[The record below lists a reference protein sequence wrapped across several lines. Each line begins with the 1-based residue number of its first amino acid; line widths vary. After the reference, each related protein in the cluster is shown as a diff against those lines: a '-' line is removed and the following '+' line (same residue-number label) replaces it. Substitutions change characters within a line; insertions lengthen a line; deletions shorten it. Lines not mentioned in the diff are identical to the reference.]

1 MYKKYSSLNP
11 RIVAIGGGT
20 GLSTLLKGIKNYS
33 SNITALVTMADDGGG
48 SGILRRS
55 FGMLPPGDIRN
66 CLLALSDIEP
76 EMNTLLSHRFEKG
89 ELKGQSFGN
98 LFLLAMNE
106 IYGSFEEAVKMA
118 SNILRVKGTV
128 MPITVNDVNIE
139 ATYDDKSKAFGES
152 ILPTEAIKDNKK
164 IKRVR
169 LCPEDVEA
177 LDGVIDAINNA
188 DIILIG
194 PGSLYTSVIPN
205 LLVHGVKEAIIASTA
220 KKIYIQNVMTQH
232 GETDKMSVK
241 DHIEAIFEH
250 AGKVIDSAIINNCT
264 LSDKAKEKY
273 LEEYQ
278 EQILLTADD
287 KKYLEEEGIDY
298 IEGDCLDE
306 EDDFVR
312 HDSEK
317 LASMIIDYYVKTRRV
332 KTYEK

>member
-1 MYKKYSSLNP
+1 MYNKYRSLNP
-11 RIVAIGGGT
+11 KILAIGGGT

-33 SNITALVTMADDGGG
+33 SDITAIVTMADDGGG
-48 SGILRRS
+48 SGVLRRS
-55 FGMLPPGDIRN
+55 FGMLPPGDVRN

-118 SNILRVKGTV
+118 SSILRVKGTV

-152 ILPTEAIKDNKK
+152 ILPAEAIKDNKK
-164 IKRVR
+164 IKRVE
-169 LCPEDVEA
+169 LCPKDVEP
-177 LDGVIDAINNA
+177 LDGVITAINKA

-194 PGSLYTSVIPN
+194 PGSLYTSIIPN
-205 LLVHGVKEAIIASTA
+205 LLVKGVTEAIISSPA
-220 KKIYIQNVMTQH
+220 KKIYVQNVMTQH
-232 GETDKMSVK
+232 GETDDMSVK
-241 DHIEAIFEH
+241 DHVEAIFEH
-250 AGKVIDSAIINNCT
+250 SDKIFDSIIINNKV
-264 LSDKAKEKY
+264 LSEDLKKKY
-273 LEEYQ
+273 QEEYQ
-278 EQILLTADD
+278 EQIFLTDGD
-287 KKYLEEEGIDY
+287 KKYLEEEAIDY
-298 IEGDCLDE
+298 IEGDCLDGG
-306 EDDFVR
+306 DYVR

-317 LASMIIDYYVKTRRV
+317 LANMIIDYYIRTRRV

>member
-1 MYKKYSSLNP
+1 MYNKYRSLNP
-11 RIVAIGGGT
+11 KILAIGGGT

-33 SNITALVTMADDGGG
+33 SDITAIVTMADDGGG
-48 SGILRRS
+48 SGVLRRS
-55 FGMLPPGDIRN
+55 FGMLPPGDVRN

-118 SNILRVKGTV
+118 SSILRVKGTV

-152 ILPTEAIKDNKK
+152 ILPAEAIKDNKK
-164 IKRVR
+164 IKRVE
-169 LCPEDVEA
+169 LCPKDVEP
-177 LDGVIDAINNA
+177 LDGVITAINKA

-194 PGSLYTSVIPN
+194 PGSLYTSIIPN
-205 LLVHGVKEAIIASTA
+205 LLVKGVTEAIISSPA
-220 KKIYIQNVMTQH
+220 KKIYVQNVMTQH
-232 GETDKMSVK
+232 GETDGMSVK
-241 DHIEAIFEH
+241 DHVEAIFEH
-250 AGKVIDSAIINNCT
+250 SDKIFDSIIINNKV
-264 LSDKAKEKY
+264 LSEDLKKKY
-273 LEEYQ
+273 QEEYQ
-278 EQILLTADD
+278 EQIFLTDDD
-287 KKYLEEEGIDY
+287 KKFLEEEAIDY
-298 IEGDCLDE
+298 IEGDCLDGG
-306 EDDFVR
+306 DYVR

-317 LASMIIDYYVKTRRV
+317 LSNMIIDYYIRTRRV

>member
-1 MYKKYSSLNP
+1 MYNKYRSLNP
-11 RIVAIGGGT
+11 KILAIGGGT

-33 SNITALVTMADDGGG
+33 SDITAIVTMADDGGG

-55 FGMLPPGDIRN
+55 FGMLPPGDVRN

-118 SNILRVKGTV
+118 SSILRVKGTV

-152 ILPTEAIKDNKK
+152 ILPAEAIKDNKK
-164 IKRVR
+164 IKRVE
-169 LCPEDVEA
+169 LCPKDVEP
-177 LDGVIDAINNA
+177 LDGVITAINKA

-194 PGSLYTSVIPN
+194 PGSLYTSIIPN
-205 LLVHGVKEAIIASTA
+205 LLVKGVTEAIISSPA
-220 KKIYIQNVMTQH
+220 KKIYVQNVMTQH
-232 GETDKMSVK
+232 GETDEMSVK
-241 DHIEAIFEH
+241 DHVEAIFEH
-250 AGKVIDSAIINNCT
+250 SDKIFDSIIINNKV
-264 LSDKAKEKY
+264 LSEDLKKKY
-273 LEEYQ
+273 QEEYQ
-278 EQILLTADD
+278 EQIFLTDDD
-287 KKYLEEEGIDY
+287 KKFLEEEAIDY
-298 IEGDCLDE
+298 IEGDCLDGG
-306 EDDFVR
+306 DYVR

-317 LASMIIDYYVKTRRV
+317 LSNMIIDYYIRTRRV

>member
-1 MYKKYSSLNP
+1 MYNYRSLNP
-11 RIVAIGGGT
+11 KIVTIGGGT

-33 SNITALVTMADDGGG
+33 SEITALVTMADDGGG
-48 SGILRRS
+48 SGVLRRS
-55 FGMLPPGDIRN
+55 FGMLPPGDVRN

-118 SNILRVKGTV
+118 SSILRVKGTV

-152 ILPTEAIKDNKK
+152 ILPAEAIKDNKK
-164 IKRVR
+164 IKRVE
-169 LCPEDVEA
+169 LCPKDVEP
-177 LDGVIDAINNA
+177 LDGVITAINKA

-194 PGSLYTSVIPN
+194 PGSLYTSIIPN
-205 LLVHGVKEAIIASTA
+205 LLVKGVTEAIISSPA
-220 KKIYIQNVMTQH
+220 KKIYVQNVMTQH
-232 GETDKMSVK
+232 GETDDMSVK
-241 DHIEAIFEH
+241 DHVEAIFEH
-250 AGKVIDSAIINNCT
+250 SDKIFDSIIINNKV
-264 LSDKAKEKY
+264 LSEDLKKKY
-273 LEEYQ
+273 QEEYQ
-278 EQILLTADD
+278 EQIFLTYDD
-287 KKYLEEEGIDY
+287 KKFLEEEGIDY
-298 IEGDCLDE
+298 IEGDCLDGG
-306 EDDFVR
+306 DYVR

-317 LASMIIDYYVKTRRV
+317 LANMIIDYYIRTRRV

>member
-1 MYKKYSSLNP
+1 MFNYRSLNP
-11 RIVAIGGGT
+11 KIVAIGGGT

-33 SNITALVTMADDGGG
+33 SEITALVTMADDGGG
-48 SGILRRS
+48 SGVLRRS
-55 FGMLPPGDIRN
+55 VGMLPPGDVRN

-118 SNILRVKGTV
+118 SSILRVKGTV

-152 ILPTEAIKDNKK
+152 ILPAEAIKDNKK
-164 IKRVR
+164 IKRVE
-169 LCPEDVEA
+169 LCPKDVEPIDGA
-177 LDGVIDAINNA
+177 LDAIMKA

-205 LLVHGVKEAIIASTA
+205 LLVKGVKEAILSSSA
-220 KKIYIQNVMTQH
+220 KKIYVQNVMTQH
-232 GETDKMSVK
+232 GETDEMSIK
-241 DHIEAIFEH
+241 DHIEAIYEH
-250 AGKVIDSAIINNCT
+250 SSKLIDAVIINNKI
-264 LSDKAKEKY
+264 LSDELKQKY
-273 LEEYQ
+273 LDEYQ
-278 EQILLTADD
+278 EQIFLTDDD
-287 KKYLEEEGIDY
+287 KKFLDEERVDY
-298 IEGDCLDE
+298 IEGDCLDDD
-306 EDDFVR
+306 EDYVR
-312 HDSEK
+312 HDSDK
-317 LASMIIDYYVKTRRV
+317 LARMIIDYYIKTRRV

>member
-1 MYKKYSSLNP
+1 MYNKYRSLNP
-11 RIVAIGGGT
+11 KILAIGGGT

-33 SNITALVTMADDGGG
+33 SDITAIVTMADDGGG
-48 SGILRRS
+48 SGVLRRS
-55 FGMLPPGDIRN
+55 FGMLPPGDVRN

-118 SNILRVKGTV
+118 SSILRVKGTV

-152 ILPTEAIKDNKK
+152 ILPAEAIKDNKK
-164 IKRVR
+164 IKRVE
-169 LCPEDVEA
+169 LCPKDVEP
-177 LDGVIDAINNA
+177 LDGVITAINKA

-194 PGSLYTSVIPN
+194 PGSLYTSIIPN
-205 LLVHGVKEAIIASTA
+205 LLVKGVTEAIISSPA
-220 KKIYIQNVMTQH
+220 KKIYVQNVMTQH
-232 GETDKMSVK
+232 GETDDMSVK
-241 DHIEAIFEH
+241 DHVGAIFEH
-250 AGKVIDSAIINNCT
+250 SDKIFDSIIINNKV
-264 LSDKAKEKY
+264 LSEDLKKKY
-273 LEEYQ
+273 QEEYQ
-278 EQILLTADD
+278 EQIFLTDDD
-287 KKYLEEEGIDY
+287 KRFLEEEAIDY
-298 IEGDCLDE
+298 IEGDCLDGG
-306 EDDFVR
+306 DYAR

-317 LASMIIDYYVKTRRV
+317 LSNMIIDYYIRTRRV

>member
-1 MYKKYSSLNP
+1 MYNKYRSLNP
-11 RIVAIGGGT
+11 KILAIGGGT

-33 SNITALVTMADDGGG
+33 SDITAIVTMADDGGG
-48 SGILRRS
+48 SGVLRRS
-55 FGMLPPGDIRN
+55 FGMLPPGDVRN

-118 SNILRVKGTV
+118 SSILRVKGTV

-152 ILPTEAIKDNKK
+152 ILPAEAIKDNKK
-164 IKRVR
+164 IKRVE
-169 LCPEDVEA
+169 LCPKDVEP
-177 LDGVIDAINNA
+177 LDGVITAINKA

-194 PGSLYTSVIPN
+194 PGSLYTSIIPN
-205 LLVHGVKEAIIASTA
+205 LLVKGVTEAIISSPA
-220 KKIYIQNVMTQH
+220 KKIYVQNVMTQH
-232 GETDKMSVK
+232 GETDEMSVK
-241 DHIEAIFEH
+241 DHVEAIFEH
-250 AGKVIDSAIINNCT
+250 SDKIFDSIIINNKV
-264 LSDKAKEKY
+264 LSEDLKKKY
-273 LEEYQ
+273 QEEYQ
-278 EQILLTADD
+278 EQIFLTDGD
-287 KKYLEEEGIDY
+287 KKFLEEEAIDY
-298 IEGDCLDE
+298 IEGDCLDGG
-306 EDDFVR
+306 DYAR

-317 LASMIIDYYVKTRRV
+317 LSNMIIDYYIRTRRV

>member
-1 MYKKYSSLNP
+1 MYNKYRSLNP
-11 RIVAIGGGT
+11 KILAIGGGT

-33 SNITALVTMADDGGG
+33 SDITAIVTMADDGGG

-55 FGMLPPGDIRN
+55 FGMLPPGDVRN

-118 SNILRVKGTV
+118 SSILRVKGTV

-152 ILPTEAIKDNKK
+152 ILPAEAIKDNKK
-164 IKRVR
+164 IKRVE
-169 LCPEDVEA
+169 LCPKDVEP
-177 LDGVIDAINNA
+177 LDGVITAINKA

-194 PGSLYTSVIPN
+194 PGSLYTSIIPN
-205 LLVHGVKEAIIASTA
+205 LLVKGVTEAIISSPA
-220 KKIYIQNVMTQH
+220 KKIYVQNVMTQH
-232 GETDKMSVK
+232 GETDDMSVK
-241 DHIEAIFEH
+241 DHVGAIFEH
-250 AGKVIDSAIINNCT
+250 SDKIFDSIIINNKV
-264 LSDKAKEKY
+264 LSEDLKKKY
-273 LEEYQ
+273 QEEYQ
-278 EQILLTADD
+278 EQIFLTDDD
-287 KKYLEEEGIDY
+287 KKFLEEEEAIDY
-298 IEGDCLDE
+298 IEGDCLDSG
-306 EDDFVR
+306 DYAR

-317 LASMIIDYYVKTRRV
+317 LSNMIIDYYIRTRRV

>member
-1 MYKKYSSLNP
+1 MYNKYRSLNP
-11 RIVAIGGGT
+11 KILAIGGGT

-33 SNITALVTMADDGGG
+33 SDITAIVTMADDGGG
-48 SGILRRS
+48 SGVLRRS
-55 FGMLPPGDIRN
+55 FGMLPPGDVRN

-118 SNILRVKGTV
+118 SSILRVKGTV

-152 ILPTEAIKDNKK
+152 ILPAEAIKDNKK
-164 IKRVR
+164 IKRVE
-169 LCPEDVEA
+169 LCPKDVEP
-177 LDGVIDAINNA
+177 LDGVITAINKA

-194 PGSLYTSVIPN
+194 PGSLYTSIIPN
-205 LLVHGVKEAIIASTA
+205 LLVKGVTEAIISSPA
-220 KKIYIQNVMTQH
+220 KKIYVQNVMTQH
-232 GETDKMSVK
+232 GETDDMSVK
-241 DHIEAIFEH
+241 DHVEAIFEH
-250 AGKVIDSAIINNCT
+250 SDKIFNSIIINNKV
-264 LSDKAKEKY
+264 LSEDLKKKY
-273 LEEYQ
+273 QEEYQ
-278 EQILLTADD
+278 EQIFLTDGD
-287 KKYLEEEGIDY
+287 KKFLEEEAIDY
-298 IEGDCLDE
+298 IEGDCLDGG
-306 EDDFVR
+306 DYAR

-317 LASMIIDYYVKTRRV
+317 LSNMIIDYYIRTRRV

>member
-1 MYKKYSSLNP
+1 MYNKYRSLNP
-11 RIVAIGGGT
+11 KILAIGGGT

-33 SNITALVTMADDGGG
+33 SDITAIVTMVDDGGG
-48 SGILRRS
+48 SGVLRRS
-55 FGMLPPGDIRN
+55 FGMLPPGDVRN

-118 SNILRVKGTV
+118 SSILRVKGTV

-152 ILPTEAIKDNKK
+152 ILPAEAIKDNKK
-164 IKRVR
+164 IKRVE
-169 LCPEDVEA
+169 LCPKDVEP
-177 LDGVIDAINNA
+177 LDGVITAINKA

-194 PGSLYTSVIPN
+194 PGSLYTSIIPN
-205 LLVHGVKEAIIASTA
+205 LLVKGVTEAIISSPA
-220 KKIYIQNVMTQH
+220 KKIYVQNVMTQH
-232 GETDKMSVK
+232 GETDDMSVK
-241 DHIEAIFEH
+241 DHVEAIFEH
-250 AGKVIDSAIINNCT
+250 SDKIFDSIIINNKV
-264 LSDKAKEKY
+264 LSEDLKKKY
-273 LEEYQ
+273 QEEYQ
-278 EQILLTADD
+278 EQIFLTDGD
-287 KKYLEEEGIDY
+287 KKYLEEEAIDY
-298 IEGDCLDE
+298 IEGDCLDGG
-306 EDDFVR
+306 DYAR

-317 LASMIIDYYVKTRRV
+317 LSNMIIDYYIRTRRV

>member
-1 MYKKYSSLNP
+1 MFNYRSLNP
-11 RIVAIGGGT
+11 KIVAIGGGT

-33 SNITALVTMADDGGG
+33 SEITALVTMADDGGG
-48 SGILRRS
+48 SGVLRRS
-55 FGMLPPGDIRN
+55 VGMLPPGDVRN

-118 SNILRVKGTV
+118 SSILRVKGTV

-152 ILPTEAIKDNKK
+152 ILPAEAIKDNKK
-164 IKRVR
+164 IKRVE
-169 LCPEDVEA
+169 LCPKDVEPIDGA
-177 LDGVIDAINNA
+177 LDAIMKA

-205 LLVHGVKEAIIASTA
+205 LLVKGVKEAILSSSA
-220 KKIYIQNVMTQH
+220 KKIYVQNVMTQH
-232 GETDKMSVK
+232 GETDKMSIK
-241 DHIEAIFEH
+241 DHIEAIYEH
-250 AGKVIDSAIINNCT
+250 SAKLIDAVIINNKI
-264 LSDKAKEKY
+264 LSEELKQKY
-273 LEEYQ
+273 LDECQ
-278 EQILLTADD
+278 EQIFLTDDD
-287 KKYLEEEGIDY
+287 KKFLDEERVDH
-298 IEGDCLDE
+298 IEGDCLDDD
-306 EDDFVR
+306 EDYVR
-312 HDSEK
+312 HDSDK
-317 LASMIIDYYVKTRRV
+317 LARMIIDYYIKTRRV

>member
-1 MYKKYSSLNP
+1 MYNKYRNLNP
-11 RIVAIGGGT
+11 KILAIGGGT

-33 SNITALVTMADDGGG
+33 SDITAIVTMADDGGG
-48 SGILRRS
+48 SGVLRRS
-55 FGMLPPGDIRN
+55 FGMLPPGDVRN

-118 SNILRVKGTV
+118 SSILRVKGTV

-152 ILPTEAIKDNKK
+152 ILPAEAIKDNKK
-164 IKRVR
+164 IKRVE
-169 LCPEDVEA
+169 LCPKDVEP
-177 LDGVIDAINNA
+177 LDGVITAINKA

-194 PGSLYTSVIPN
+194 PGSLYTSIIPN
-205 LLVHGVKEAIIASTA
+205 LLVKGVTEAIISSPA
-220 KKIYIQNVMTQH
+220 KKIYVQNVMTQH
-232 GETDKMSVK
+232 GETDDMSVK
-241 DHIEAIFEH
+241 DHVGAIFEH
-250 AGKVIDSAIINNCT
+250 SDKIFDSIIINNKV
-264 LSDKAKEKY
+264 LSEDLKKKY
-273 LEEYQ
+273 QEEYQ
-278 EQILLTADD
+278 EQIFLTDDD
-287 KKYLEEEGIDY
+287 KKFLEEEAIDY
-298 IEGDCLDE
+298 IEGDCLDGGNY
-306 EDDFVR
+306 VR

-317 LASMIIDYYVKTRRV
+317 LANMIIDYYIRTRRV

>member
-1 MYKKYSSLNP
+1 MYNYRSLNP
-11 RIVAIGGGT
+11 KIVTIGGGT

-33 SNITALVTMADDGGG
+33 SEITALVTMADDGGG
-48 SGILRRS
+48 SGVLRRS
-55 FGMLPPGDIRN
+55 FGMLPPGDVRN

-118 SNILRVKGTV
+118 SSILRVKGTV

-152 ILPTEAIKDNKK
+152 ILPAEAIKDNKK
-164 IKRVR
+164 IKRVE
-169 LCPEDVEA
+169 LCPKDVEP
-177 LDGVIDAINNA
+177 LDGVITAINKA

-194 PGSLYTSVIPN
+194 PGSLYTSIIPN
-205 LLVHGVKEAIIASTA
+205 LLVKGVTEAIISSPA
-220 KKIYIQNVMTQH
+220 KKIYVQNVMTQH
-232 GETDKMSVK
+232 GETDDMSVK
-241 DHIEAIFEH
+241 DHVEAIFEH
-250 AGKVIDSAIINNCT
+250 SDKIFDSIIINNKV
-264 LSDKAKEKY
+264 LSEDLKKKY
-273 LEEYQ
+273 QEEYQ
-278 EQILLTADD
+278 EQIFLTDDD
-287 KKYLEEEGIDY
+287 KKFLEEEAIDY
-298 IEGDCLDE
+298 IEGDCLDGG
-306 EDDFVR
+306 DYVR

-317 LASMIIDYYVKTRRV
+317 LSNMIIDYYIRTRRV

>member
-1 MYKKYSSLNP
+1 MYNKYRSLNP
-11 RIVAIGGGT
+11 KILAIGGGT

-33 SNITALVTMADDGGG
+33 SDIMAIVTMADDGGG
-48 SGILRRS
+48 SGVLRRS
-55 FGMLPPGDIRN
+55 FGMLPPGDVRN

-118 SNILRVKGTV
+118 SSILRVKGTV

-152 ILPTEAIKDNKK
+152 ILPAEAIKDNKK
-164 IKRVR
+164 IKRVE
-169 LCPEDVEA
+169 LCPKDVEP
-177 LDGVIDAINNA
+177 LDGVITAINKA

-194 PGSLYTSVIPN
+194 PGSLYTSIIPN
-205 LLVHGVKEAIIASTA
+205 LLVKGVTEAIISSPA
-220 KKIYIQNVMTQH
+220 KKIYVQNVMTQH
-232 GETDKMSVK
+232 GETDGMSVK
-241 DHIEAIFEH
+241 DHVEAIFEH
-250 AGKVIDSAIINNCT
+250 SDKIFDSIIINNKV
-264 LSDKAKEKY
+264 LSEDLKKKY
-273 LEEYQ
+273 QEEYQ
-278 EQILLTADD
+278 KQIFLTDDD
-287 KKYLEEEGIDY
+287 KKFLEEEAIDY
-298 IEGDCLDE
+298 IEGDCLDGG
-306 EDDFVR
+306 DYAR

-317 LASMIIDYYVKTRRV
+317 LSNMIIDYYIRTRRV

>member
-1 MYKKYSSLNP
+1 MYNYRSLNP
-11 RIVAIGGGT
+11 KIVTIGGGT

-33 SNITALVTMADDGGG
+33 SEITALVTMADDGGG

-55 FGMLPPGDIRN
+55 FGMLPPGDVRN

-118 SNILRVKGTV
+118 SSILRVKGTV

-152 ILPTEAIKDNKK
+152 ILPAEAIKDNKK
-164 IKRVR
+164 IKRVE
-169 LCPEDVEA
+169 LCPKDVEP
-177 LDGVIDAINNA
+177 LDGVITAINKA

-194 PGSLYTSVIPN
+194 PGSLYTSIIPN
-205 LLVHGVKEAIIASTA
+205 LLVKGVTEAIISSSA
-220 KKIYIQNVMTQH
+220 KKIYVQNVMTQH
-232 GETDKMSVK
+232 GETDEMSVK
-241 DHIEAIFEH
+241 DHVEAIFEH
-250 AGKVIDSAIINNCT
+250 SDKIFDSIIINNKV
-264 LSDKAKEKY
+264 LSEDLKKKY
-273 LEEYQ
+273 QEEYQ
-278 EQILLTADD
+278 EQIFLTYDD
-287 KKYLEEEGIDY
+287 KKFLEEEGIDY
-298 IEGDCLDE
+298 IEGDCLD
-306 EDDFVR
+306 DGDYAR

-317 LASMIIDYYVKTRRV
+317 LSNMIIDYYIRTRRV

>member
-1 MYKKYSSLNP
+1 MYNKYRSLNP
-11 RIVAIGGGT
+11 KILAIGGGT

-33 SNITALVTMADDGGG
+33 SDITAIVTMADDGGG
-48 SGILRRS
+48 SGVLRRS
-55 FGMLPPGDIRN
+55 FGMLPPGDVRN

-118 SNILRVKGTV
+118 SSILRVKGTV

-152 ILPTEAIKDNKK
+152 ILPAEAIKDNKK
-164 IKRVR
+164 IKRVE
-169 LCPEDVEA
+169 LCPKDVEP
-177 LDGVIDAINNA
+177 LDGVITAINKA

-194 PGSLYTSVIPN
+194 PGSLYTSIIPN
-205 LLVHGVKEAIIASTA
+205 LLVKGVTEAIISSPA
-220 KKIYIQNVMTQH
+220 KKIYVQNVMTQH
-232 GETDKMSVK
+232 GETDDMSVK
-241 DHIEAIFEH
+241 DHVEAIFEH
-250 AGKVIDSAIINNCT
+250 SDKIFDSLIINNKV
-264 LSDKAKEKY
+264 LSEDLKKKY
-273 LEEYQ
+273 QEEYQ
-278 EQILLTADD
+278 EQIFLTDGD
-287 KKYLEEEGIDY
+287 KKYLEEEAIDY
-298 IEGDCLDE
+298 IEGDCLDGG
-306 EDDFVR
+306 DYAR

-317 LASMIIDYYVKTRRV
+317 LSNMIIDYYIRTRRV

>member
-1 MYKKYSSLNP
+1 MYNYRSLNP
-11 RIVAIGGGT
+11 RIVTIGGGT

-33 SNITALVTMADDGGG
+33 SEITALVTMADDGGG
-48 SGILRRS
+48 SGVLRRS
-55 FGMLPPGDIRN
+55 FGMLPPGDVRN

-118 SNILRVKGTV
+118 SSILRVKGTV

-152 ILPTEAIKDNKK
+152 ILPAEAIKDNKK
-164 IKRVR
+164 IKRVE
-169 LCPEDVEA
+169 LCPKDVEP
-177 LDGVIDAINNA
+177 LDGVITAINKA

-194 PGSLYTSVIPN
+194 PGSLYTSIIPN
-205 LLVHGVKEAIIASTA
+205 LLVKGVTEAIISSPA
-220 KKIYIQNVMTQH
+220 KKIYVQNVMTQH
-232 GETDKMSVK
+232 GETDEMSVK
-241 DHIEAIFEH
+241 DHVEAIFEH
-250 AGKVIDSAIINNCT
+250 SDKIFDSIIINNKV
-264 LSDKAKEKY
+264 LSEDLKKKY
-273 LEEYQ
+273 QEEYQ
-278 EQILLTADD
+278 EQIFLTDDD
-287 KKYLEEEGIDY
+287 KKFLEEEAIDY
-298 IEGDCLDE
+298 IEGDCLDGG
-306 EDDFVR
+306 DYAR

-317 LASMIIDYYVKTRRV
+317 LSNMIIDYYIRTRRV

>member
-1 MYKKYSSLNP
+1 MYNKYRSLNP
-11 RIVAIGGGT
+11 KILAIGGGT

-33 SNITALVTMADDGGG
+33 SDITAIVTMADDGGG
-48 SGILRRS
+48 SGVLRRS
-55 FGMLPPGDIRN
+55 FGMLPPGDVRN

-118 SNILRVKGTV
+118 SSILRVKGTV

-152 ILPTEAIKDNKK
+152 ILPAEAIKDNKK
-164 IKRVR
+164 IKRVE
-169 LCPEDVEA
+169 LCPKDVEP
-177 LDGVIDAINNA
+177 LDGVITAINKA

-194 PGSLYTSVIPN
+194 PGSLYTSIIPN
-205 LLVHGVKEAIIASTA
+205 LLVKGVTEAIISSPA
-220 KKIYIQNVMTQH
+220 KKIYVQNVMTQH
-232 GETDKMSVK
+232 GETDDMSVK
-241 DHIEAIFEH
+241 DHVEAIFEH
-250 AGKVIDSAIINNCT
+250 SDKIFDSIIINNKV
-264 LSDKAKEKY
+264 LSEDLKKKY
-273 LEEYQ
+273 QEEYQ
-278 EQILLTADD
+278 EQIFLTDGD
-287 KKYLEEEGIDY
+287 KKFLEEEAIDY
-298 IEGDCLDE
+298 IEGDCLDGG
-306 EDDFVR
+306 DYAR

-317 LASMIIDYYVKTRRV
+317 LSNMIIDYYIRTRRV

>member
-1 MYKKYSSLNP
+1 MYNYRSLNP
-11 RIVAIGGGT
+11 KIVTIGGGT

-33 SNITALVTMADDGGG
+33 SEITALVTMADDGGG
-48 SGILRRS
+48 SGVLRRS
-55 FGMLPPGDIRN
+55 FGMLPPGDVRN

-118 SNILRVKGTV
+118 SSILRVKGTV

-152 ILPTEAIKDNKK
+152 ILPAEAIKDNKK
-164 IKRVR
+164 IKRVE
-169 LCPEDVEA
+169 LCPKDVEP
-177 LDGVIDAINNA
+177 LDGVITAINKA

-194 PGSLYTSVIPN
+194 PGSLYTSIIPN
-205 LLVHGVKEAIIASTA
+205 LLVKGVTEAIISSSA
-220 KKIYIQNVMTQH
+220 KKIYVQNVMTQH
-232 GETDKMSVK
+232 GETDGMSVK
-241 DHIEAIFEH
+241 DHVEAIIEH
-250 AGKVIDSAIINNCT
+250 SDKIFDSIIINNKV
-264 LSDKAKEKY
+264 LSEDLKKKY
-273 LEEYQ
+273 QEEYQ
-278 EQILLTADD
+278 EQIFLTDGD
-287 KKYLEEEGIDY
+287 KKYLEEEAIDY
-298 IEGDCLDE
+298 IEGDCLDGG
-306 EDDFVR
+306 DYAR

-317 LASMIIDYYVKTRRV
+317 LSNVIIDYYIRTRRV

>member
-1 MYKKYSSLNP
+1 MFNYRSLNP
-11 RIVAIGGGT
+11 KIVAIGGGT

-33 SNITALVTMADDGGG
+33 SEITALVTMADDGGG
-48 SGILRRS
+48 SGVLRRS
-55 FGMLPPGDIRN
+55 VGMLPPGDVRN

-118 SNILRVKGTV
+118 SSILRVKGTV

-152 ILPTEAIKDNKK
+152 ILPAEAIKDNKK
-164 IKRVR
+164 IKRVE
-169 LCPEDVEA
+169 LCPKDVEPIDGA
-177 LDGVIDAINNA
+177 LDAIMKA

-205 LLVHGVKEAIIASTA
+205 LLVKGVKEAILSSSA
-220 KKIYIQNVMTQH
+220 KKIYVQNVMTQH
-232 GETDKMSVK
+232 GETDEMSIK
-241 DHIEAIFEH
+241 DHIEAIYEH
-250 AGKVIDSAIINNCT
+250 SAKLIDAVIINNKI
-264 LSDKAKEKY
+264 LSEELKQKY
-273 LEEYQ
+273 LDECQ
-278 EQILLTADD
+278 EQIFLTDD
-287 KKYLEEEGIDY
+287 DNKFLDEERVDY
-298 IEGDCLDE
+298 IEGDCLDDN
-306 EDDFVR
+306 EDYVR
-312 HDSEK
+312 HDSDK
-317 LASMIIDYYVKTRRV
+317 LARMIIDYYIKTRRV

>member
-1 MYKKYSSLNP
+1 MFSYRSLNP
-11 RIVAIGGGT
+11 RIVTIGGGT

-33 SNITALVTMADDGGG
+33 SEITALVTMADDGAG

-55 FGMLPPGDIRN
+55 FGMLPPGDVRN

-106 IYGSFEEAVKMA
+106 IYGSFEEAVRMA
-118 SNILRVKGTV
+118 SSILRVKGTV

-152 ILPTEAIKDNKK
+152 ILPAEAIKDNKK
-164 IKRVR
+164 IKRVE
-169 LCPEDVEA
+169 LCPKDVEP
-177 LDGVIDAINNA
+177 LDGVITAINKA

-205 LLVHGVKEAIIASTA
+205 LLVKGVKEAILSSSS
-220 KKIYIQNVMTQH
+220 KKIYVQNVMTQH
-232 GETDKMSVK
+232 GETDEMSVK

-250 AGKVIDSAIINNCT
+250 SDKIFDSIIINNKV
-264 LSDKAKEKY
+264 LSEELKKKYQEK
-273 LEEYQ
+273 YQ
-278 EQILLTADD
+278 EQIFLTDED
-287 KKYLEEEGIDY
+287 KKFLKEEAIDY
-298 IEGDCLDE
+298 IEGDCLD
-306 EDDFVR
+306 DGDYAR
-312 HDSEK
+312 YDSEK
-317 LASMIIDYYVKTRRV
+317 LANMIIDYYIKTRRV

>member
-1 MYKKYSSLNP
+1 MYNYRSLNP
-11 RIVAIGGGT
+11 KIVTIGGGT

-33 SNITALVTMADDGGG
+33 SEITALVTMADDGGG
-48 SGILRRS
+48 SGVLRRS
-55 FGMLPPGDIRN
+55 FGMLPPGDVRN

-118 SNILRVKGTV
+118 SSILRVKGTV

-152 ILPTEAIKDNKK
+152 ILPAEAIKDNKK
-164 IKRVR
+164 IKRVE
-169 LCPEDVEA
+169 LCPKDVEP
-177 LDGVIDAINNA
+177 LDGVITAINKA

-194 PGSLYTSVIPN
+194 PGSLYTSIIPN
-205 LLVHGVKEAIIASTA
+205 LLVKGVTEAIISSPA
-220 KKIYIQNVMTQH
+220 KKIYVQNVMTQH
-232 GETDKMSVK
+232 GETDGMSVK
-241 DHIEAIFEH
+241 DHVEAIFEH
-250 AGKVIDSAIINNCT
+250 SDKIFDSIIINNKV
-264 LSDKAKEKY
+264 LSEDLKKKY
-273 LEEYQ
+273 QEEYQ
-278 EQILLTADD
+278 EQIFLTYDD
-287 KKYLEEEGIDY
+287 KKFLEEEGIDY
-298 IEGDCLDE
+298 IEGDCLD
-306 EDDFVR
+306 DGDYAR

-317 LASMIIDYYVKTRRV
+317 LSNMIIDYYIRTRRV

>member
-1 MYKKYSSLNP
+1 MFNYRSLNP
-11 RIVAIGGGT
+11 KIVAIGGGT

-33 SNITALVTMADDGGG
+33 SEITALVTMADDGGG
-48 SGILRRS
+48 SGVLRRS
-55 FGMLPPGDIRN
+55 VGMLPPGDVRN

-118 SNILRVKGTV
+118 SSILRVKGTV

-152 ILPTEAIKDNKK
+152 ILPAEAIKDNKK
-164 IKRVR
+164 IKRVE
-169 LCPEDVEA
+169 LCPKDVEPIDGA
-177 LDGVIDAINNA
+177 LDAIMKA

-205 LLVHGVKEAIIASTA
+205 LLVKGVTEAILSSSA
-220 KKIYIQNVMTQH
+220 KKIYVQNVMTQH
-232 GETDKMSVK
+232 GETDEMSIK
-241 DHIEAIFEH
+241 DHIEAIYEH
-250 AGKVIDSAIINNCT
+250 SAKLIDAVIINNKI
-264 LSDKAKEKY
+264 LSEELKQKY
-273 LEEYQ
+273 LDECQ
-278 EQILLTADD
+278 EQIFLTDDD
-287 KKYLEEEGIDY
+287 KKFLDEERVDY
-298 IEGDCLDE
+298 IEGDCLDDD
-306 EDDFVR
+306 EDYVR
-312 HDSEK
+312 HDSDK
-317 LASMIIDYYVKTRRV
+317 LARMIIDYYIKTRRV

>member
-1 MYKKYSSLNP
+1 MYNKYRSLNP
-11 RIVAIGGGT
+11 KILAIGGGT

-33 SNITALVTMADDGGG
+33 SEITALVTMADDGGG

-55 FGMLPPGDIRN
+55 FGMLPPGDVRN

-118 SNILRVKGTV
+118 SSILRVKGTV

-152 ILPTEAIKDNKK
+152 ILPAEAIKDNKK
-164 IKRVR
+164 IKRVE
-169 LCPEDVEA
+169 LCPKDVEP
-177 LDGVIDAINNA
+177 LDGVITAINKA

-194 PGSLYTSVIPN
+194 PGSLYTSIIPN
-205 LLVHGVKEAIIASTA
+205 LLVKGVTEAIISSPA
-220 KKIYIQNVMTQH
+220 KKIYVQNVMTQH
-232 GETDKMSVK
+232 GETDGMSVK
-241 DHIEAIFEH
+241 DHVEAIFEH
-250 AGKVIDSAIINNCT
+250 SDKIFDSIIINNKV
-264 LSDKAKEKY
+264 LSEDLKKKY
-273 LEEYQ
+273 QEEYQ
-278 EQILLTADD
+278 EQIFLTDDD
-287 KKYLEEEGIDY
+287 KKFLEEEAIDY
-298 IEGDCLDE
+298 IEGDCLDGG
-306 EDDFVR
+306 DYVR

-317 LASMIIDYYVKTRRV
+317 LSNMIIDYYIRTRRV

>member
-1 MYKKYSSLNP
+1 MYNYRSLNP
-11 RIVAIGGGT
+11 KIVTIGGGT

-33 SNITALVTMADDGGG
+33 SEITALVTMADDGGG
-48 SGILRRS
+48 SGVLRRS
-55 FGMLPPGDIRN
+55 FGMLPPGDVRN

-118 SNILRVKGTV
+118 SSILRVKGTV

-152 ILPTEAIKDNKK
+152 ILPAEAIKDNKK
-164 IKRVR
+164 IKRVE
-169 LCPEDVEA
+169 LCPKDVEP
-177 LDGVIDAINNA
+177 LDGVITAINKA

-194 PGSLYTSVIPN
+194 PGSLYTSIIPN
-205 LLVHGVKEAIIASTA
+205 LLVKGVTEAIISSPA
-220 KKIYIQNVMTQH
+220 KKIYVQNVMTQH
-232 GETDKMSVK
+232 GETDGMSVK
-241 DHIEAIFEH
+241 DHVEAIFEH
-250 AGKVIDSAIINNCT
+250 SDKIFDSIIINNKV
-264 LSDKAKEKY
+264 LSEDLKKKY
-273 LEEYQ
+273 QEEYQ
-278 EQILLTADD
+278 EQIFLTDGD
-287 KKYLEEEGIDY
+287 KRFLEEEAIDY
-298 IEGDCLDE
+298 IEGDCLDGG
-306 EDDFVR
+306 DYVR

-317 LASMIIDYYVKTRRV
+317 LANMIIDYYIRTRRV

>member
-1 MYKKYSSLNP
+1 MYNYRSLNP
-11 RIVAIGGGT
+11 KIVTIGGGT

-33 SNITALVTMADDGGG
+33 SEITALVTMADDGGG
-48 SGILRRS
+48 SGVLRRS
-55 FGMLPPGDIRN
+55 FGMLPPGDVRN

-118 SNILRVKGTV
+118 SSILRVKGTV

-152 ILPTEAIKDNKK
+152 ILPAEAIKDNKK
-164 IKRVR
+164 IKRVE
-169 LCPEDVEA
+169 LCPKDVEP
-177 LDGVIDAINNA
+177 LDGVITAINKA

-194 PGSLYTSVIPN
+194 PGSLYTSIIPN
-205 LLVHGVKEAIIASTA
+205 LLVKGVTEAILSSPA
-220 KKIYIQNVMTQH
+220 KKIYVQNVMTQH
-232 GETDKMSVK
+232 GETDDMSVK
-241 DHIEAIFEH
+241 DHVEAIFEH
-250 AGKVIDSAIINNCT
+250 SDKIFDSIIINNKV
-264 LSDKAKEKY
+264 LSEDLKKKY
-273 LEEYQ
+273 QEEYQ
-278 EQILLTADD
+278 EQIFLTYDD
-287 KKYLEEEGIDY
+287 KKFLEEEGIDY
-298 IEGDCLDE
+298 IEGDCLD
-306 EDDFVR
+306 DGDYAR

-317 LASMIIDYYVKTRRV
+317 LSNMIIDYYIRTRRV

>member
-1 MYKKYSSLNP
+1 MYNYRSLNP
-11 RIVAIGGGT
+11 KIVTIGGGT

-33 SNITALVTMADDGGG
+33 SEITALVTMADDGGG
-48 SGILRRS
+48 SGVLRRS
-55 FGMLPPGDIRN
+55 FGMLPPGDVRN

-118 SNILRVKGTV
+118 SSILRVKGTV

-152 ILPTEAIKDNKK
+152 ILPAEAIKDNKK
-164 IKRVR
+164 IKRVE
-169 LCPEDVEA
+169 LCPKDVEP
-177 LDGVIDAINNA
+177 LDGVITAINKA

-194 PGSLYTSVIPN
+194 PGSLYTSIIPN
-205 LLVHGVKEAIIASTA
+205 LLVKGVTEAIISSPA
-220 KKIYIQNVMTQH
+220 KKIYVQNVMTQH
-232 GETDKMSVK
+232 GETDSMSVK
-241 DHIEAIFEH
+241 DHVEAIFEH
-250 AGKVIDSAIINNCT
+250 SDKIFDSIIINNKV
-264 LSDKAKEKY
+264 LSEDLKKKY
-273 LEEYQ
+273 QEEYQ
-278 EQILLTADD
+278 EQIFLTDGD
-287 KKYLEEEGIDY
+287 KRFLEEEAIDY
-298 IEGDCLDE
+298 IEGDCLDGG
-306 EDDFVR
+306 DYAR

-317 LASMIIDYYVKTRRV
+317 LSNMIIDYYIRTRRV

>member
-1 MYKKYSSLNP
+1 MYNKYRSLNP
-11 RIVAIGGGT
+11 KILAIGGGT

-33 SNITALVTMADDGGG
+33 SDITAIVTMADDGGG
-48 SGILRRS
+48 SGVLRRS
-55 FGMLPPGDIRN
+55 FGMLPPGDVRN

-152 ILPTEAIKDNKK
+152 ILPAEAIKDNKK
-164 IKRVR
+164 IKRVE
-169 LCPEDVEA
+169 LCPKDVEP
-177 LDGVIDAINNA
+177 LDGVITAINKA

-194 PGSLYTSVIPN
+194 PGSLYTSIIPN
-205 LLVHGVKEAIIASTA
+205 LLVKGVTEAIISSPA
-220 KKIYIQNVMTQH
+220 KKIYVQNVMTQH
-232 GETDKMSVK
+232 GETDGMSVK
-241 DHIEAIFEH
+241 DHVEAIFEH
-250 AGKVIDSAIINNCT
+250 SDKIFDSIIINNKV
-264 LSDKAKEKY
+264 LSEDLKKKY
-273 LEEYQ
+273 QEEYQ
-278 EQILLTADD
+278 EQIFLTDGD
-287 KKYLEEEGIDY
+287 KKFLEEEAIDY
-298 IEGDCLDE
+298 IEGDCLDGG
-306 EDDFVR
+306 DYVR

-317 LASMIIDYYVKTRRV
+317 LANMIIDYYIRTRRV

>member
-1 MYKKYSSLNP
+1 MYNKYRSLNP
-11 RIVAIGGGT
+11 KILAIGGGT

-33 SNITALVTMADDGGG
+33 SDITAIVTMADDGGG
-48 SGILRRS
+48 SGVLRRS
-55 FGMLPPGDIRN
+55 FGMLPPGDVRN

-118 SNILRVKGTV
+118 SSILRVKGTV

-152 ILPTEAIKDNKK
+152 ILPAEAIKDNKK
-164 IKRVR
+164 IKRVE
-169 LCPEDVEA
+169 LCPKDVEP
-177 LDGVIDAINNA
+177 LDGVITAINKA

-194 PGSLYTSVIPN
+194 PGSLYTSIIPN
-205 LLVHGVKEAIIASTA
+205 LLVKGVTEAIISSPA
-220 KKIYIQNVMTQH
+220 KKIYVQNVMTQH
-232 GETDKMSVK
+232 GETDDMSVK
-241 DHIEAIFEH
+241 DHVEAIFEH
-250 AGKVIDSAIINNCT
+250 SDKIFDSIIINNKV
-264 LSDKAKEKY
+264 LSEDLKKKY
-273 LEEYQ
+273 QEEYQ
-278 EQILLTADD
+278 EQIFLTDDD
-287 KKYLEEEGIDY
+287 KKFLEEEAIDY
-298 IEGDCLDE
+298 IEGDCLDGG
-306 EDDFVR
+306 DYVR

-317 LASMIIDYYVKTRRV
+317 LSNMIIDYYIRTRRV